1 MTVTATVR
9 GDAAAAERVS
19 RAARVTLMFLSA
31 DPLMSRVESL
41 LMSRVVAGS
50 LWPYR
55 LRKNFKLC
63 KHTPTKQHNA
73 PRQGVTGFQILSK
86 RLSTVDT
93 PC

>member
-9 GDAAAAERVS
+9 GDTAAAERVS

-63 KHTPTKQHNA
+63 KHTPTGQHNT
-73 PRQGVTGFQILSK
+73 PTQGVTGFQNLSK

-93 PC
+93 TC